1 MLNKIYNKNS
11 GGFRNIIM
19 FDKKIII
26 AILII
31 FVIILAVIFT
41 TKNNE
46 TVEVI
51 EKIETGEN
59 VLINESNEEVELIII
74 HIVGCVKNQGIVEV
88 ANGSR
93 IIDVIEAAGGV
104 TEEADINKVNL
115 AYLVKDAQ
123 KIYIPSIY
131 DEENIEYITMD
142 NGENVIVD
150 DKNGGKS
157 NMININTATQTEL
170 EQLPGIGPSTALKI
184 INYREENKK
193 FNSIEE
199 IKEVPGIGDAKFN
212 NIKDMI
218 EV

>member
-1 MLNKIYNKNS
+1 MLNKIYNKDNLGVIFS
-11 GGFRNIIM
+11 
-19 FDKKIII
+19 KKILII
-26 AILII
+26 ILII
-31 FVIILAVIFT
+31 FVIIFAVIFI
-41 TKNNE
+41 TK
-46 TVEVI
+46 
-51 EKIETGEN
+51 KD
-59 VLINESNEEVELIII
+59 EEVEIIQEIGAEDNIVANDENNEIELIVI
-74 HIVGCVKNQGIVEV
+74 HIIGCVKNVGIVKV
-88 ANGSR
+88 AEGSR

-104 TEEADINKVNL
+104 TEEADISKVNL
-115 AYLVKDAQ
+115 AYIVKDAQ

-193 FNSIEE
+193 FSSIEE

>member
-1 MLNKIYNKNS
+1 MLNKIYNKYNL
-11 GGFRNIIM
+11 GLI
-19 FDKKIII
+19 FDKKIITI
-26 AILII
+26 ILII
-31 FVIILAVIFT
+31 FVIILAVIFIT
-41 TKNNE
+41 RKD
-46 TVEVI
+46 
-51 EKIETGEN
+51 
-59 VLINESNEEVELIII
+59 EEVEIIQEIGVEDNIVTNDENKEIEVIVI
-74 HIVGCVKNQGIVEV
+74 HIAGCVKNAGIVEM
-88 ANGSR
+88 AQGSR

-150 DKNGGKS
+150 DKDGGKS

-170 EQLPGIGPSTALKI
+170 EELPGIGPSTALKI

>member
-1 MLNKIYNKNS
+1 MLNKIYNKDNLDL
-11 GGFRNIIM
+11 M
-19 FDKKIII
+19 FGKKILII
-26 AILII
+26 ILII
-31 FVIILAVIFT
+31 FVIILAVIFI
-41 TKNNE
+41 TKKDEKVEIIQEIGTEENIVTNDENNE
-46 TVEVI
+46 I
-51 EKIETGEN
+51 
-59 VLINESNEEVELIII
+59 ELIVI
-74 HIVGCVKNQGIVEV
+74 HIIGCVKNVGIVEV
-88 ANGSR
+88 TQGSR

-115 AYLVKDAQ
+115 AYIVKDAQ

-131 DEENIEYITMD
+131 DEENIEYITID

-193 FNSIEE
+193 FSSIEE